1 VTDDEA
7 SDAPRIVNLRGR
19 RFAVADDKP
28 TFWDRAEAGRW
39 EPETLAA
46 LEEAVSPGCTVL
58 DIGAWVGPTVLF
70 AAALGAARV
79 VAVEADPRALELLRG
94 NLAANPALAARVT
107 VVAAAAA
114 AGPGPVRLG
123 AARKR
128 GDSMSS
134 ALLAGAADA
143 WETTAVTPA
152 ELVALAEGAGPLV
165 VKVDIEG
172 GEYDLLPALAGA
184 LPSRCRR
191 LLVAF
196 HPVLMA
202 AAGSDGPA
210 IKLRTRAIFDALSGF
225 LPTLLEQAPGL
236 PENPRDAAEKAN
248 VTVLFSR

>member
-1 VTDDEA
+1 MTDKKVPE
-7 SDAPRIVNLRGR
+7 APRIVYLRGR
-19 RFAVADDKP
+19 RIAVADDKP

-46 LEEAVSPGCTVL
+46 LEEAVAPGCTVL

-94 NLAANPALAARVT
+94 NLAANPALATRVT

-134 ALLAGAADA
+134 ALLAAASDA
-143 WETTAVTPA
+143 WEVAAVTPA
-152 ELVALAEGAGPLV
+152 ELVALAGGDGPLV

-196 HPVLMA
+196 HPMLMT
-202 AAGSDGPA
+202 AAGAGSPT

-225 LPTLLEQAPGL
+225 VPTLLEQAPGEE
-236 PENPRDAAEKAN
+236 ENPRDAAEKAN
-248 VTVLFSR
+248 VTVLFAR

>member
-1 VTDDEA
+1 MAE
-7 SDAPRIVNLRGR
+7 DAPRIVNLRGR

-70 AAALGAARV
+70 AAALGADRV

-94 NLAANPALAARVT
+94 NLAANPALAARVS

-143 WETTAVTPA
+143 WDTIGVAPA
-152 ELVALAEGAGPLV
+152 ELVALAGGEGPLV

-196 HPVLMA
+196 HPMLLA
-202 AAGSDGPA
+202 AAGTGSPG

-225 LPTLLEQAPGL
+225 VPTLLDQP
-236 PENPRDAAEKAN
+236 PRQSENPQDAAETSN
-248 VTVLFSR
+248 VTVLFGR